1 MEVAETIWKY
11 TTSDWWKTWG
21 ICQSDDSGH
30 SQPKCWLD
38 PLSQIALSP
47 NHRCQLSLIPRQCL
61 FVQHMVF
68 SWSLPFP
75 PGQLDNWAPWLELGR
90 LTIEH
95 LISGHVFTIWASYL
109 GFCDIVLSQR
119 RCTWY
124 SRPEKGILM
133 RSTCDKVFRYTWSHI
148 LDMVPRFNLADSF
161 ISSQLMEHNFMCFI

>member
-1 MEVAETIWKY
+1 MKKLEVSANQMIEVATPNPSADLI
-11 TTSDWWKTWG
+11 
-21 ICQSDDSGH
+21 H
-30 SQPKCWLD
+30 SPKVHCR
-38 PLSQIALSP
+38 QIIVV
-47 NHRCQLSLIPRQCL
+47 NCHWYHVRQCL
-61 FVQHMVF
+61 FVQHKVF
-68 SWSLPFP
+68 SRSLPFP

-148 LDMVPRFNLADSF
+148 LDRVPIFNLADNF
-161 ISSQLMEHNFMCFI
+161 ISRQLMQHNFMCFI